1 MDSTP
6 PSHTRVR
13 NSFFTPDSV
22 GLRVAIALIV
32 AAALAWAA
40 TYYLMNSMF
49 GMSADNG
56 MVSSALPIA
65 AMSMLFSSLNVGVFS
80 LFVLAWIVGM
90 VAMMFPAMIP
100 VVTLHYRM
108 ADKIGL
114 PSKAAKIAGATIFL
128 GGYLMLYVVLG
139 LGAYFA
145 VFLAFQFGAMVPSL
159 SAYTA
164 QIAGAVMMVAGVWQL
179 TPYKD
184 ACVKHCVS
192 PLGFFLTHA
201 KNGLGGAFRMGAEH
215 GYYCVGC
222 CYLYMIVML
231 SVAAMSIPSMA
242 LLAIV
247 ITLEKVIV
255 KGAKWFNWLVGAG
268 FITLGIIIW
277 FLPRLILAI
286 V

>member
-1 MDSTP
+1 
-6 PSHTRVR
+6 
-13 NSFFTPDSV
+13 
-22 GLRVAIALIV
+22 LRVAIALI
-32 AAALAWAA
+32 ATAALAWAA
-40 TYYLMNSMF
+40 TYYLMNLML
-49 GMSADNG
+49 GMSANNG
-56 MVSSALPIA
+56 MVSAALPIA
-65 AMSMLFSSLNVGVFS
+65 AMSMLFSSLNLGVFS

-100 VVTLHYRM
+100 VVSVHYRM

-114 PSKAAKIAGATIFL
+114 PSKAAKIAGTVIFL
-128 GGYLMLYVVLG
+128 GGYLMLYAILG

-145 VFLAFQFGAMVPSL
+145 VFLAFQFGAMIPSL
-159 SAYTA
+159 SAFTT
-164 QIAGAVMMVAGVWQL
+164 QIAGVVLIATGVWQL

-192 PLGFFLTHA
+192 PVGFFLTHA

-255 KGAKWFNWLVGAG
+255 KGAKWFTLLVGAG
-268 FITLGIIIW
+268 FIILGIIIW
-277 FLPRLILAI
+277 FFPRLLA
-286 V
+286 VLV

>member
-1 MDSTP
+1 MLVVS
-6 PSHTRVR
+6 
-13 NSFFTPDSV
+13 
-22 GLRVAIALIV
+22 
-32 AAALAWAA
+32 AALAWAA

-49 GMSADNG
+49 GMSATDG

-65 AMSMLFSSLNVGVFS
+65 AMSMLFSSLNLGVFS
-80 LFVLAWIVGM
+80 VFVLAWIAGM

-100 VVTLHYRM
+100 MVSVHYRM
-108 ADKIGL
+108 ADKVGL
-114 PSKAAKIAGATIFL
+114 LSKVGKIAGTTIFL

-145 VFLAFQFGAMVPSL
+145 VFLAFQFGAMIPSL
-159 SAYTA
+159 SAYTTMV
-164 QIAGAVMMVAGVWQL
+164 AGVVLMVAGVWQL

-184 ACVKHCVS
+184 ACVKYCVS
-192 PLGFFLTHA
+192 PVGFFLTHA

-255 KGAKWFNWLVGAG
+255 KGAKWFTRLVGAG
-268 FITLGIIIW
+268 FITFGIIIW
-277 FLPRLILAI
+277 FIPRLLAVI

>member
-1 MDSTP
+1 MDTTP
-6 PSHTRVR
+6 PLHIRVR
-13 NSFFTPDSV
+13 DSFFTSDSV
-22 GLRVAIALIV
+22 GLSVAIALIV
-32 AAALAWAA
+32 AAASAWVA
-40 TYYLMNSMF
+40 TYYLMNLMF
-49 GMSADNG
+49 GMNANG
-56 MVSSALPIA
+56 MVSSSTLPIA
-65 AMSMLFSSLNVGVFS
+65 AMSMLFSSLNLGVFS
-80 LFVLAWIVGM
+80 LFVLTWAVGM

-100 VVTLHYRM
+100 VVSLHYRM

-114 PSKAAKIAGATIFL
+114 SSKATKIVGTMIFL
-128 GGYLMLYVVLG
+128 GGYLMLYVILG
-139 LGAYFA
+139 IGAYSA
-145 VFLAFQFGAMVPSL
+145 VFLGFQFGAIIPSL

-164 QIAGAVMMVAGVWQL
+164 QIAAAVLIVAGVWQL

-215 GYYCVGC
+215 EYYCVGC

-255 KGAKWFNWLVGAG
+255 KGAKWFTWLVGGG
-268 FITLGIIIW
+268 FITVGIAAW
-277 FLPRLILAI
+277 FLPRLLLI

>member
-1 MDSTP
+1 MDSTH
-6 PSHTRVR
+6 PSHTTARD
-13 NSFFTPDSV
+13 SFFTPDSI

-32 AAALAWAA
+32 AATLAWAA
-40 TYYLMNSMF
+40 TYYLMSLML
-49 GMSADNG
+49 GMNTDSG

-65 AMSMLFSSLNVGVFS
+65 AMSMLFSSLNWGVFS
-80 LFVLAWIVGM
+80 LFVLTWSVGM
-90 VAMMFPAMIP
+90 IAMMFPAMIP

-108 ADKIGL
+108 ADKMGL
-114 PSKAAKIAGATIFL
+114 PSKAAKIAGTTIFL
-128 GGYLMLYVVLG
+128 GGYIMLYVILG
-139 LGAYFA
+139 LGAYLA
-145 VFLAFQFGAMVPSL
+145 VFLGFQLGAAIPSL

-164 QIAGAVMMVAGVWQL
+164 QIAGGVLIATGVWQL

-192 PLGFFLTHA
+192 PMGFFLTHT

-231 SVAAMSIPSMA
+231 LVAAMSIPSMA

-255 KGAKWFNWLVGAG
+255 KGAKWFTRLVGAG
-268 FITLGIIIW
+268 FITLGIITW
-277 FLPRLILAI
+277 FLPRLLTIL
-286 V
+286 